1 MSIIDLK
8 LATRGMDSTARWK
21 ILKRHVFSF
30 LKHMTLKRF
39 MNFTRAELNRMMK
52 REVLNSYPYIL
63 KMESTN
69 ICNLR
74 CAYCYDGRRMPVQ
87 GERPYGRMTFENFK
101 KLIDEVGLYLFKINL
116 YGFGEPLL
124 FPETLEMIQYASKN
138 NIGIGISSNL
148 NFTDA
153 DLPRRIVESGLEVLI
168 FSCHGITQ
176 ESYSKFMVKGDMS
189 LAMENVKKIVDERK
203 RLRISTPFIDWQYC
217 VTKFNEG
224 EMDLAVAKAKEL
236 GVDQIR
242 FLRPFIPPD
251 AENEWFADFFS
262 KHELAGLQ
270 RSKAG
275 CAWPYRSA
283 YINYDGGLL
292 PCCQDVR
299 LLGNDF
305 GNVFESGFMN
315 VWNNEKYKSSRR
327 LIANTS
333 VKNSTCNTVCSRCPL
348 IGTAPVENRNN
359 ANLTTKS
366 TIS

>member
-1 MSIIDLK
+1 MENTKAPCI
-8 LATRGMDSTARWK
+8 
-21 ILKRHVFSF
+21 FF

-52 REVLNSYPYIL
+52 KEVLNSYPYIL

-251 AENEWFADFFS
+251 AENEWVDFFS

-275 CAWPYRSA
+275 CAWPWDEQGVYSPA
-283 YINYDGGLL
+283 VKEACAGHTLL
-292 PCCQDVR
+292 PPMPGTERCRGCFFMLHPSPTVISRSHRSCTCLPALEHHRHAAFMQRFNPGIPPKSVTAASLLRKTPALPPTLPVNEVFR
-299 LLGNDF
+299 LFAD
-305 GNVFESGFMN
+305 SP
-315 VWNNEKYKSSRR
+315 S
-327 LIANTS
+327 
-333 VKNSTCNTVCSRCPL
+333 
-348 IGTAPVENRNN
+348 
-359 ANLTTKS
+359 
-366 TIS
+366 